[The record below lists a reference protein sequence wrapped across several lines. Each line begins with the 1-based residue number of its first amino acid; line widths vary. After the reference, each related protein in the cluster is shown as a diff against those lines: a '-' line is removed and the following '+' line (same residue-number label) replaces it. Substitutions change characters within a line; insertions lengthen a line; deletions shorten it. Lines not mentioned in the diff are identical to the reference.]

1 MIFTKFQGI
10 FDTVFR
16 GLNLGTKDMPK
27 KIELLVHLAFDDEA
41 KVWFVAQSDI
51 PGLSL
56 EADTPHELMA
66 RIEGCAHEMV
76 ELNIGEIVEAA
87 FASEMARQR
96 PRPNSFTP
104 AAKRPP
110 VSVRPVFDSSFDLAC
125 A

>member
-1 MIFTKFQGI
+1 MIFTKFQGF

-16 GLNLGTKDMPK
+16 GLNLGPIIMPK
-27 KIELLVHLAFDDEA
+27 KIELLVHLAFDEEA

-56 EADTPHELMA
+56 EANTPHELMA

-76 ELNIGEIVEAA
+76 ELNISEIIETA
-87 FASEMARQR
+87 FANKVARQR
-96 PRPNSFTP
+96 LRSNSFTP
-104 AAKRPP
+104 VTKRPP